1 MFFRS
6 SLTASVLR
14 RQLATERSAV
24 LRVRGRSMTPLV
36 PEGSRVRLRSVARN
50 ESLRGAVV
58 AVDTGSYVAVHRV
71 TRARANLVRTQ
82 GIARATPDPEWST
95 GDVIGVA
102 CSVAS
107 PGGAWRIGSERRLR
121 TLGTLAA
128 AGARMYRAMRAPF
141 LRRPR

>member
-1 MFFRS
+1 M
-6 SLTASVLR
+6 
-14 RQLATERSAV
+14 

-36 PEGSRVRLRSVARN
+36 PEGSRVRLRSVSRN

-71 TRARANLVRTQ
+71 TRARANRIRTQ
-82 GIARATPDPEWST
+82 GIARAQPDPEWSK

-107 PGGAWRIGSERRLR
+107 PGCAWRIESEQRLR
-121 TLGTLAA
+121 TLGRVAA
-128 AGARMYRAMRAPF
+128 VGARIYRAMRGPF
-141 LRRPR
+141 FRRPG